1 MNPRQHGPGEGL
13 RFDGVTVERAG
24 RRLVDDV
31 SFTAPAGQVTALVG
45 PNGSG
50 KSTLLKTAYRLIR
63 PDAGAVSLDGEDLWQ
78 LPRRQVAR
86 RVAVM
91 AQEAQTVVDSAG
103 MGQSVLDIVLMAR
116 SVHHSGFSPD
126 TDADLDVVVRSL
138 ETARAG
144 HLADRGFAELSGG
157 EKQRVLLA
165 RALAQG
171 AGTLLLDEPTN
182 HLDIAFQMELLHIV
196 RELGRTAIVAVHDLN
211 LALAYCDHAAVLS
224 SGRLVDHGPV
234 EQVLTAAQVRT
245 AFGVHATTMRL
256 PGREQTR
263 LAFER
268 LEA

>member
-1 MNPRQHGPGEGL
+1 MSEAEEPAAGL
-13 RFDGVTVERAG
+13 RFCGVTVERAG
-24 RRLVDDV
+24 RRLVEEV

-50 KSTLLKTAYRLIR
+50 KSTLLKTAYRLVR
-63 PDAGAVSLDGEDLWQ
+63 PDAGTVSLAGEDLWQ

-86 RVAVM
+86 RIAVM
-91 AQEAQTVVDSAG
+91 SQEAQTVVDSAG

-116 SVHHSGFSPD
+116 SIHHRGFSPD
-126 TDADLDVVVRSL
+126 TDADLAEVVRSL

-144 HLADRGFAELSGG
+144 HLAARSFSELSGG

-171 AGTLLLDEPTN
+171 TGTLLLDEPTN

-196 RELGRTAIVAVHDLN
+196 RDLGRTAVVAVHDLN

-224 SGRLVDHGPV
+224 DGRLLDHGPV
-234 EQVLTAAQVRT
+234 AEVLTETQVRG
-245 AFGVHATTMRL
+245 AFGVRATTLTL
-256 PGREQTR
+256 PGGQQTR
-263 LAFER
+263 LAFDR
-268 LEA
+268 LEV